1 MPAAALTDRAT
12 GTPVLERVSASTAAT
27 RSTERD
33 AGERK
38 TPEAWAPARRGRL
51 RVQPTGS
58 GRALLLISLL
68 LLGLNWGLQGNVGAP
83 AATGIALWLVS
94 GLAARRNLAALD
106 LSVRGHCIARAGE
119 RAPLRARWRAR
130 RRKSLGR
137 DWELLWLEA
146 DDSGRRRERVVARSA
161 WARVRPALQV
171 DGVLEF
177 EVQRLF
183 ARRGRW
189 REQQLRLRSLFP
201 LGLWLAEREWSADV
215 DYRATPRVGR
225 LTAAWRWPEAGPRR
239 GLRRP
244 RSGTDE
250 FRGLRPLKPGE
261 SLHRVRW
268 KLAARHQDWQVGEW
282 CEPRAPELALHFDP
296 RLERQRG
303 SGTDAAFE
311 RGLSCLLTI
320 AARAVRDGRRVRVI
334 WAGGPTWILR
344 QGWDLERLAW
354 HLSEVRPAAPN
365 GQADRGDLDSG
376 AATAAVLRLHFGR
389 PWSTTPEGA
398 VQLDVL
404 SEEFERVFQAPG
416 SLRAG
421 GRW

>member
-1 MPAAALTDRAT
+1 MPAAALTAT
-12 GTPVLERVSASTAAT
+12 QSDARLAALPP
-27 RSTERD
+27 SERD
-33 AGERK
+33 VDADAIPGPR
-38 TPEAWAPARRGRL
+38 PGAWAAAQPGRL

-58 GRALLLISLL
+58 GRALLLVSLL

-83 AATGIALWLVS
+83 AATGIALWLVT
-94 GLAARRNLAALD
+94 GVAARRNLVALE
-106 LSVRGHCIARAGE
+106 LSIRGHCIARAGE
-119 RAPLRARWRAR
+119 RAALGVRWRAQR
-130 RRKSLGR
+130 RRSLGR
-137 DWELLWLEA
+137 DWELLWLEP
-146 DDSGRRRERVVARSA
+146 DDSGRRHERVVARCA
-161 WARVRPALQV
+161 WARVRPGLHP
-171 DGVLEF
+171 DGAVES

-201 LGLWLAEREWSADV
+201 LGLWIAEREWSAAV
-215 DYRATPRVGR
+215 DYRATPRPGR
-225 LTAAWRWPEAGPRR
+225 LTGAWRWPAAGPRR

-244 RSGTDE
+244 RSGADE

-261 SLHRVRW
+261 SLQRVRW
-268 KLAARHQDWQVGEW
+268 KLAARHPEWQVGEW

-296 RLERQRG
+296 RPARRRSAG
-303 SGTDAAFE
+303 WDSAFE
-311 RGLSCLLTI
+311 RGVSCLLTV

-354 HLSEVRPAAPN
+354 HLSEAQPEEPDGPPN
-365 GQADRGDLDSG
+365 GGPGDSG
-376 AATAAVLRLHFGR
+376 AANAAVLRLHFGR
-389 PWSTTPEGA
+389 PWSEVPEGA

-421 GRW
+421 GRL